1 MPSAGIPA
9 VFPGTAPLTYLSTS
23 PGLPQFLTSF
33 TAFLSGS
40 KGNIHPY
47 NMVGAGRGV
56 PAKWVFGSDVIFPVI
71 ECFIEFSTMQ
81 LQMQEAANSF
91 C

>member
-1 MPSAGIPA
+1 
-9 VFPGTAPLTYLSTS
+9 
-23 PGLPQFLTSF
+23 
-33 TAFLSGS
+33 
-40 KGNIHPY
+40 
-47 NMVGAGRGV
+47 MVGAEGV

-71 ECFIEFSTMQ
+71 EYFIEFSTMQ